1 MRPKSKS
8 EFLIKFSAGVIASTL
23 VLGTIGCGPA
33 IVGAGATLGVA
44 VAQQRTI
51 GNAID
56 DAGIQLKINRALLEA
71 EGNLFTKVGVEVV
84 EGRVLLTGAVPTAEH
99 RVEAVRIAWNVEGIK
114 EVLNEIQI
122 AERGGITAYAN
133 DVRISSQ
140 LRLRII
146 TDRTVSDINYSI
158 DTVNGVIYLMG
169 IAGDQTELDTVIGYA
184 RGISGVTQVISHV
197 RLKDD
202 PRRA

>member
-23 VLGTIGCGPA
+23 VLGTIGWGPA

-44 VAQQRTI
+44 VAQQLTI

-99 RVEAVRIAWNVEGIK
+99 RGEAVRIAWNVEGIK
-114 EVLNEIQI
+114 EVLYEIQI